1 MVANIPAG
9 NYSSGS
15 KGAREVTLPFQAED
29 TVIVVSGGIA
39 KGELNG
45 VPVPA
50 ARYVIA
56 ADSGA
61 DTAFEL
67 GLRVDE
73 LIGDLDSAS
82 PEIQARV
89 VESGGRMHR
98 HPEAKDATDL
108 ELALAAAVTQEPPP
122 RRVVVLGGAGGPRMD
137 HFIAGFLLLAAP
149 HWAGADATR
158 THVEAWLGH
167 TKITVIRSRAV
178 LEAKAQGE
186 LITLVAWGGVARR
199 VTASGLLYEL
209 RGIDLEPGTSR
220 GVSNEFM
227 QTRAT
232 VAVSEGV
239 VMAIQPGEMGT
250 HFLQRKVR
258 ASTVS

>member
-1 MVANIPAG
+1 M
-9 NYSSGS
+9 
-15 KGAREVTLPFQAED
+15 PFQAED

-61 DTAFEL
+61 GTAFDL

-82 PEIQARV
+82 PEMQARV
-89 VESGGRMHR
+89 AESGGRIHR

-137 HFIAGFLLLAAP
+137 HFLAGFLLLPAP
-149 HWAGADATR
+149 NWAGADATR

-178 LEAKAQGE
+178 LEAKAPGE
-186 LITLVAWGGVARR
+186 LVTLVAWGGVARR

-209 RGIDLEPGTSR
+209 RGIDLEQGTSL
-220 GVSNEFM
+220 GVSNEFV

-258 ASTVS
+258 ASRVS